1 MSNDDPSSWL
11 MKVSLI
17 IWTPQLHEFFLTV
30 VSAAAAMVRE
40 AGGVRWNSMVDDEVT
55 AESIEPSSLSLEMLV
70 FQDDFN
76 PASSKHLYM
85 HL

>member
-1 MSNDDPSSWL
+1 
-11 MKVSLI
+11 
-17 IWTPQLHEFFLTV
+17 
-30 VSAAAAMVRE
+30 VRE